1 MTINGNTGN
10 VIRLAAAQALSMT
23 TMNVNIINTALVGSL
38 LAPVPWLATLGL
50 SLQFV
55 FSMLTTLP
63 ASLLM
68 VRFGRRPVFI
78 GGVSIAALS
87 ALTQGLSILIENF
100 TLFCV
105 ASMTLG
111 IAHGCAGFYRYAAA
125 DSADEKTSRGR
136 FPMCLPV
143 ACWRP

>member
-1 MTINGNTGN
+1 MTHNGNTGN
-10 VIRLAAAQALSMT
+10 VMRLAAAQALSMT

-68 VRFGRRPVFI
+68 VRFGRRPVFMT
-78 GGVSIAALS
+78 GVSIAALS

-100 TLFCV
+100 TLFCM
-105 ASMTLG
+105 ASMTLALHMG
-111 IAHGCAGFYRYAAA
+111 VLAFTDMRQPIVLKK
-125 DSADEKTSRGR
+125 ESRAQ
-136 FPMCLPV
+136 FPTCLPV
-143 ACWRP
+143 AC